1 MSNVEFWP
9 ASPERYD
16 DVQHA
21 LTGGGEGGSC
31 RCQWWMLTS
40 TQWKGANAADREQL
54 LHEEIERGPAPA
66 LIAYVDGE
74 PAGWVRVGP
83 RIGQPRIVRT
93 RAYAAASLE
102 AMDDPSV
109 WAVSC
114 FVVRRE
120 HRRTGLA
127 AQLLDAAVAH
137 ARASGARVIEAY
149 PMDPAAKK
157 LYANNLFTGT
167 LSMFLNAGFS
177 EVGRPKPYQAI
188 VVLPLTRGI

>member
-1 MSNVEFWP
+1 MAIVEVR
-9 ASPERYD
+9 AVSPERYVD
-16 DVQHA
+16 ATHA

-40 TQWKGANAADREQL
+40 TQWRGTTAVDREQL
-54 LHEEIERGPAPA
+54 LHDEIEQGPPPA
-66 LIAYVDGE
+66 LIAYVDDE

-83 RIGQPRIVRT
+83 RVGQSRIVRT
-93 RAYAAASLE
+93 RAYAALSGE

-109 WAVSC
+109 WSISC

-120 HRRTGLA
+120 YRGMGLA

-137 ARASGARVIEAY
+137 AREHGARVIEAY

-167 LSMFLNAGFS
+167 LSMFVDAGFS
-177 EVGRPKPYQAI
+177 EVARPRPYQAI
-188 VVLPLTRGI
+188 VVLPTE